1 MKIATYGAMHLG
13 VAFGVAY
20 ALTGSV
26 RVAGT
31 IALVE
36 PAVQTVAYA
45 VHERAWRD
53 PAALRA
59 RVAQAFGAL
68 RAAARRPPALSRS

>member
-13 VAFGVAY
+13 VAFGVAH

-31 IALVE
+31 M
-36 PAVQTVAYA
+36 
-45 VHERAWRD
+45 
-53 PAALRA
+53 
-59 RVAQAFGAL
+59 
-68 RAAARRPPALSRS
+68 RAAVRRPLDLSRS